1 MNDRIRVRDVRLIDE
16 DGHQAGIVL
25 TRDALQRAK
34 DAGLDLIE
42 VSPNANPPV
51 CRIMDYGKFKYE
63 QAKRDKEAHKRVKQ
77 SELALIRLRPNI
89 DDHDFEFKLKNTR
102 KFIGEGDKVRIFV
115 IFRSREFSHP
125 EFGRN
130 LLQKFIDG
138 TVDIANVE
146 KTIGMEGR
154 QMSLVIAPK
163 QAVLPAKPP
172 KEPKAPKAAAPAPA
186 PTAMAAALE
195 VADATTVEEN

>member
-77 SELALIRLRPNI
+77 QELALIRLRPNI
-89 DDHDFEFKLKNTR
+89 DDHDFETKLKSTR
-102 KFIGEGDKVRIFV
+102 KFLAEGDKVRIFV

-130 LLQKFIDG
+130 LLQKFVDG
-138 TVDIANVE
+138 TADVANVE
-146 KTIGMEGR
+146 KNIGMEGR

-163 QAVLPAKPP
+163 PAVVLAKPP
-172 KEPKAPKAAAPAPA
+172 KEAKPKAPAAAPE

-195 VADATTVEEN
+195 VAGATAVEEN